1 MESQLRFKVCLWPKG
16 RGAESSSTQRTC
28 TWASVSEALWGAEFA
43 QVGRPLPLDVDV
55 VSRAVILLG
64 CHGGVHAS
72 QPLSP
77 GSLTGTSVPDLI
89 VSTNHQMWLL
99 FQTDGS
105 GSSLGF
111 KASYEGNCSWGAD
124 ELALESDAW
133 GLDLESV
140 SPGFESLF
148 WLALAASP

>member
-1 MESQLRFKVCLWPKG
+1 MLSLPAHRGHIPGLQCQKHCGAQNLPKWVC
-16 RGAESSSTQRTC
+16 
-28 TWASVSEALWGAEFA
+28 
-43 QVGRPLPLDVDV
+43 PLPLDVV
-55 VSRAVILLG
+55 GWAVILLR
-64 CHGGVHAS
+64 CHGGVHTS

-124 ELALESDAW
+124 HLALESYAW

-140 SPGFESLF
+140 SPGFKSSF

>member
-1 MESQLRFKVCLWPKG
+1 MLSLPAHRGHIPGLQCQKHCGAQNLPKWVC
-16 RGAESSSTQRTC
+16 
-28 TWASVSEALWGAEFA
+28 
-43 QVGRPLPLDVDV
+43 PLPLDVV
-55 VSRAVILLG
+55 GRAVILLR
-64 CHGGVHAS
+64 CHGGVHTS

-124 ELALESDAW
+124 HLALESHAW

-140 SPGFESLF
+140 SAGFKSSF

>member
-1 MESQLRFKVCLWPKG
+1 MLSLPGHRGRAPGLPCQKHCGAQNLPKWVC
-16 RGAESSSTQRTC
+16 
-28 TWASVSEALWGAEFA
+28 
-43 QVGRPLPLDVDV
+43 PLPLDVV
-55 VSRAVILLG
+55 GWAAILLG
-64 CHGGVHAS
+64 CHGRGHAS
-72 QPLSP
+72 QHLSP

-124 ELALESDAW
+124 VFALESDAW

-140 SPGFESLF
+140 SPGSNPCSG
-148 WLALAASP
+148 WH